1 MLNIVNLEEIQRVLL
16 RVPGLI
22 HELAERQMS
31 LIGSVKTW
39 LTDGE
44 QILINNRL
52 PVAAEVAALRGVLIS
67 AERGVIPPGMAFSA
81 RTTTAQKIKVAAAA
95 DVLRKAAEVIFKTI
109 AADAARVAE
118 SEQLMRQIL
127 AVAQRKGIL
136 KVSAHSA
143 YTHSDMMK
151 TIWRAMTE
159 DPDLG
164 GAATRLEGLVGIN
177 DTLVLLD
184 RMLPTGPGYGS

>member
-31 LIGSVKTW
+31 LVGSVKTW
-39 LTDGE
+39 LSDGE
-44 QILINNRL
+44 QILISNRL

-67 AERGVIPPGMAFSA
+67 AERGVIPPGMTFSA
-81 RTTTAQKIKVAAAA
+81 RTTARKIKEAAAA

>member
-1 MLNIVNLEEIQRVLL
+1 MLNIVNLEEIQRLLL

-22 HELAERQMS
+22 HDLAERQMS

-67 AERGVIPPGMAFSA
+67 AERGVIPPGVAFSA
-81 RTTTAQKIKVAAAA
+81 RTTVRKIKEAAAA
-95 DVLRKAAEVIFKTI
+95 DVLRKAADAIFQAI
-109 AADAARVAE
+109 AADAARIAE
-118 SEQLMRQIL
+118 GEKLMRQIL
-127 AVAQRKGIL
+127 AVAQRKGISQ
-136 KVSAHSA
+136 VSAYCA
-143 YTHSDMMK
+143 YTHSDMLK
-151 TIWRAMTE
+151 AIWRAMTE

-164 GAATRLEGLVGIN
+164 GGATHLEGLVGIN
-177 DTLVLLD
+177 DALVLLD

>member
-31 LIGSVKTW
+31 LVGSVKTW
-39 LTDGE
+39 LSDGE
-44 QILINNRL
+44 QILISNGL

-67 AERGVIPPGMAFSA
+67 AERGVIPPGMTFSA
-81 RTTTAQKIKVAAAA
+81 RTTARKIKEAAAA

-151 TIWRAMTE
+151 AIWRAMTE
-159 DPDLG
+159 NPDLG